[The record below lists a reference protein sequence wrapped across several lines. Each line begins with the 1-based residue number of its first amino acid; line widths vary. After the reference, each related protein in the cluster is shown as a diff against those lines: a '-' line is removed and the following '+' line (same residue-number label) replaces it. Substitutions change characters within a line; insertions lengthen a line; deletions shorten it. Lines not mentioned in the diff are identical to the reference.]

1 MFNRNV
7 FICAFLSIKMN
18 LFFLKGSA
26 TSQVLMVSDQPS
38 MKEDVSAI
46 ISTSS
51 SMTSE
56 GAFASSHDMDGLQV
70 PDKQGW
76 TTVDLYDEEDQS
88 TRYIRSDLDL
98 DSHMGALL
106 VENDKSTVTKAALFK
121 DAESGYS
128 FGGVISQGELEQF
141 QDRDDDVSQPEKAQ
155 KLNWKNIE
163 KSLLMEINQ
172 LREQRDSKEVKESG
186 EHVGEE
192 RNGRKLNSQVQL
204 RKDKEL
210 DRDGFMTSGESI

>member
-1 MFNRNV
+1 
-7 FICAFLSIKMN
+7 MN

-26 TSQVLMVSDQPS
+26 TSQVLMVFDQPS

-51 SMTSE
+51 SLTSE
-56 GAFASSHDMDGLQV
+56 GASATSHDMDGLQV
-70 PDKQGW
+70 RDKHGW

-88 TRYIRSDLDL
+88 ARYIRSDLD
-98 DSHMGALL
+98 HMGELL
-106 VENDKSTVTKAALFK
+106 EKNDKSTVTKAALFK

-128 FGGVISQGELEQF
+128 FGGVISQGEVEPF

-186 EHVGEE
+186 EHA
-192 RNGRKLNSQVQL
+192 LS
-204 RKDKEL
+204 
-210 DRDGFMTSGESI
+210 FT